1 MYSFQKLNL
10 YLCTDQSS
18 ELSQA
23 LKKSQLELADALTE
37 CQHLRLDNQRLQEHM
52 TAAQKTVE
60 VSSTYGQE
68 LEAKEARI
76 SQLLKEGRYGLTSVV
91 RAKGHSL

>member
-52 TAAQKTVE
+52 TAAQKTVG
-60 VSSTYGQE
+60 VSSTCGQE

-76 SQLLKEGRYGLTSVV
+76 SQLLKEGRY
-91 RAKGHSL
+91 A